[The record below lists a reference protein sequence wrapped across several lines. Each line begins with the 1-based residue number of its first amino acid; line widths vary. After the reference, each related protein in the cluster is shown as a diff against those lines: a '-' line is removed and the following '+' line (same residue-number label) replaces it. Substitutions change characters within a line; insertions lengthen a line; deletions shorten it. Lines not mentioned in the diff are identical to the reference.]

1 MEIGFSDEVVFKR
14 NMSIVDSRFVLSGP
28 HRCGRVISEVYN
40 RVLCHKEQ
48 WQRIKVADFLK

>member
-48 WQRIKVADFLK
+48 